1 MLGNI
6 HHKVLIYDP
15 HRPPTTATDGVGFE
29 ETEMGNRHPS
39 VLIIAFVAAAS
50 VANLPPVSASS
61 DPQVDSREYKL
72 MLEASRFRGS
82 NPVSVI
88 DEMWNGPMRQLIQGL
103 DGIEV
108 KGGGFELEKDR
119 AVRFWD
125 TGGGGC
131 TLRKHG
137 YAFRE
142 RVKVKDGMEVDKK
155 REVTLKF
162 RHQQA
167 EGVTAKDL
175 RGTHAD
181 AKQKFKMDIG
191 IVGDPGLPLGL
202 VYSKSTT
209 QPIGKNKK
217 INSMADPLE
226 LFPGLEAGLTE
237 EGATVDRSQELEM
250 VSNLDIRERVYGKPT
265 LDFGAAE
272 AEVSVTLWYDKQAGE
287 LREPLVAEFSF
298 KIDGPTFD
306 TNTLDQAKSLS
317 LALQRLP
324 WADLAASTKTSF
336 VYQYRNF
343 CP

>member
-1 MLGNI
+1 M
-6 HHKVLIYDP
+6 
-15 HRPPTTATDGVGFE
+15 
-29 ETEMGNRHPS
+29 
-39 VLIIAFVAAAS
+39 IALVVAIS
-50 VANLPPVSASS
+50 VANPPPVSASN
-61 DPQVDSREYKL
+61 DLQVDSREYKL
-72 MLEASRFRGS
+72 MLEASRFGGS
-82 NPVSVI
+82 NPLSVI
-88 DEMWNGPMRQLIQGL
+88 DELWNGPMRQLIQGT

-108 KGGGFELEKDR
+108 KGGAFELEKDR

-125 TGGGGC
+125 TSGGGC

-142 RVKVKDGMEVDKK
+142 RVKVKDGKEVDKK

-167 EGVTAKDL
+167 EGVTVKDM
-175 RGTHAD
+175 RGSHAD
-181 AKQKFKMDIG
+181 AKQKFEMDIG
-191 IVGDPGLPLGL
+191 IVGDPGSPLRL
-202 VYSKSTT
+202 VYSKSTK

-217 INSMADPLE
+217 INTMADPLE
-226 LFPGLEAGLTE
+226 LFPGLETGLTE
-237 EGATVDRSQELEM
+237 EGATVDRNQKLEM

-265 LDFGAAE
+265 VDFGAAE

-287 LREPLVAEFSF
+287 FREPLVAEFSF

-306 TNTLDQAKSLS
+306 TKTLNRAKSLS

-324 WADLAASTKTSF
+324 WANLTASTKTSF